1 MSIRNLRSLISEMSL
16 LESESLGAA
25 LIIGDSQSQGR
36 IGANVESFLKDRG
49 FATARKSFPGKPGRV
64 VLENLK
70 ALNVS
75 DFSLVVAIFGG
86 NDPSVES
93 ATSALSEI
101 YNLCNS
107 NGTKLIAIGP
117 PPATRIENLET
128 AKRVFGDSVNSVD
141 WHLKRDE
148 GRYPGRRINIAIAID
163 RFGDNRPGIAT
174 YGIAA
179 RKTWPETYPA
189 QPDGVHCVNGAQQI
203 AEEAM
208 RECIQKLEI

>member
-1 MSIRNLRSLISEMSL
+1 MSIRDLRRLINEIAL
-16 LESESLGAA
+16 IEAESPGTA

-36 IGANVESFLKDRG
+36 IGANIESFLKGRG
-49 FATARKSFPGKPGRV
+49 FTTTRKSFPGKPGRV

-70 ALNVS
+70 AFNIS

-93 ATSALSEI
+93 ATSALTEI
-101 YNLCNS
+101 YSLCNS
-107 NGTKLIAIGP
+107 SGAKLIAIGP

-128 AKRVFGDSVNSVD
+128 AKRVFGDSVNSAD

-148 GRYPGRRINIAIAID
+148 GRYPRRRIDIAIAMD
-163 RFGDNRPGIAT
+163 QFDDNRSGVAS

-208 RECIQKLEI
+208 RECMQKLAI